1 MIFHIFHIF
10 SFLYLSKILYSW
22 GSILVCITNFFYCSN
37 QIIHTDVVVFCIQD
51 EYIKDIDLYK
61 DIYIDIF
68 YTQYGIG
75 IIVLAYI
82 DVFKHSLI
90 ILISKHI

>member
-1 MIFHIFHIF
+1 M
-10 SFLYLSKILYSW
+10 LL
-22 GSILVCITNFFYCSN
+22 FFWL
-37 QIIHTDVVVFCIQD
+37 QD
-51 EYIKDIDLYK
+51 DYIKDIDLYK

-68 YTQYGIG
+68 LYTIWYR
-75 IIVLAYI
+75 IIVLAYM